1 MTNSLNGKSYQI
13 FRRTWAGCSP
23 LGGLFLWRTKKR
35 NYKIQSEAAIPELKV
50 FKFSDQ
56 ALVTQ
61 ENSWEIMRNLF
72 ERFTSS

>member
-1 MTNSLNGKSYQI
+1 MAKATKSSDGRGQVAAHLVD
-13 FRRTWAGCSP
+13 FFCGEQ
-23 LGGLFLWRTKKR
+23 KKR

-61 ENSWEIMRNLF
+61 ENSWEIYA
-72 ERFTSS
+72 